1 MRYNSQKKDIPP
13 LNSAKLR
20 ALALHY
26 VGKYATSRKKLKQY
40 LERKVRERGWED
52 ENHPNIEEL
61 VEEFASLSYVDDAVF
76 AASKARSLL
85 NRGYGLKRLEQDI
98 YASGIEGEDQSEALA
113 ILRDNQWQA
122 ADNFARKKRIGPYA
136 NEPASRELQQKQLGA
151 FLRAGH
157 DIKIAQKFIQADSD
171 EIMDWDDFHE

>member
-1 MRYNSQKKDIPP
+1 MRYNKEKKAIPP

-40 LERKVRERGWED
+40 LERKMRERGWDD
-52 ENHPNIEEL
+52 ENQPDIDVL
-61 VEEFASLSYVDDAVF
+61 IAEFASLSYVDDAVF

-85 NRGYGLKRLEQDI
+85 NRGYGMKRLEQDI
-98 YASGIEGEDQSEALA
+98 YASGIEGDDQSEALA

-122 ADNFARKKRIGPYA
+122 ADNFARKKRLGPYA
-136 NEPASRELQQKQLGA
+136 KEPPTREQKHKQLGA
-151 FLRAGH
+151 FMRAGH
-157 DIKIAQKFIQADSD
+157 DMKIAQKFIQADPD
-171 EIMDWDDFHE
+171 DIIDWDDF

>member
-1 MRYNSQKKDIPP
+1 MRYNSQKKEIPP
-13 LNSAKLR
+13 LNSSKLR

-40 LERKVRERGWED
+40 LERKVRERGWD
-52 ENHPNIEEL
+52 ESERPDLEAL
-61 VEEFASLSYVDDAVF
+61 VEEFASRSYVDDAVF

-98 YASGIEGEDQSEALA
+98 YASGIEGEDQTEALA

-122 ADNFARKKRIGPYA
+122 ADNFARKKHIGPYA
-136 NEPASRELQQKQLGA
+136 KEPASREKKQKQLGA

-157 DIKIAQKFIQADSD
+157 DMKIAQKFVQADSD
-171 EIMDWDDFHE
+171 DIMDWDDFTD

>member
-1 MRYNSQKKDIPP
+1 MCINPQKKKIAP
-13 LNSAKLR
+13 LNSTKLR

-40 LERKVRERGWED
+40 LDRKIRERGWD
-52 ENHPNIEEL
+52 DSNPPNVEVL
-61 VEEFASLSYVDDAVF
+61 VMEFASRSYVDDSVF

-85 NRGYGLKRLEQDI
+85 NRGYGPKRLEQEI
-98 YASGIEGEDQSEALA
+98 YVGGIESEDQTEALA

-122 ADNFARKKRIGPYA
+122 ADNFARKKHIGPYA
-136 NEPASRELQQKQLGA
+136 KKPATSEQKQKQLGA

-157 DIKIAQKFIQADSD
+157 DMKIAQKFVQADGDDIIEWD
-171 EIMDWDDFHE
+171 EIDY